1 MPYFSFD
8 DIHIAGI
15 SAAVPKQIVLTDDFI
30 PQFGE
35 TSVEKIKKTVGII
48 QSHRSEKNQTA
59 SDLGFA
65 AAEEL
70 LNKFDIGR
78 SSIDALV
85 FVSHSMDYKRP
96 ATSCVL
102 QKRLG
107 LSNECAVFDIGMGC
121 TGFVYAMQ
129 IVASCMRSSDITR
142 ALIIS
147 AETSAKNYSMNDRT
161 LMLMGDAGSAVLL
174 EKKGGAPRISGVLKS
189 HGDYYQAIMTPAGAS
204 RHPDE
209 VRDPFLCRDGVE
221 RSFYDT
227 FMNGRDVYSFTIFEV
242 PALIKEFFAK
252 TGTAIDNYDSFVFH
266 QANADMLRQFSK
278 RLDLPLEK
286 MPISIDR
293 YGNTTCPSIPLT
305 ICDAYGGRESCVS
318 RLLMCGFGS
327 GLSLGAVSAEVD
339 TKNILPVIET
349 DDHYID
355 GENELGLL

>member
-8 DIHIAGI
+8 DIYIAGV
-15 SAAVPKQIVLTDDFI
+15 SAAVPDRTVFTDDFI

-35 TSVEKIKKTVGII
+35 TSVEKIKNTVGII
-48 QSHRSEKNQTA
+48 QSHRATEKQTA

-65 AAEEL
+65 AAEDL
-70 LNKFDIGR
+70 LNKFDIER

-96 ATSCVL
+96 ATACVL

-129 IVASCMRSSDITR
+129 IVGSCMKTSDMTR
-142 ALIIS
+142 ALIIT
-147 AETSAKNYSMNDRT
+147 AETSAKNYSANDRT

-174 EKKGGAPRISGVLKS
+174 EKREGAPRIAGVLKS
-189 HGDYYQAIMTPAGAS
+189 HGDSYQSIITPAGGS
-204 RHPDE
+204 RHTD
-209 VRDPFLCRDGVE
+209 VSHAPFMCRDGVE

-252 TGTAIDNYDSFVFH
+252 TGTGIDNYDSFVFH

-278 RLDLPLEK
+278 RLGLPPEK
-286 MPISIDR
+286 MPLSIVR

-305 ICDAYGGRESCVS
+305 LCDAYGGKESCVS
-318 RLLMCGFGS
+318 KLLMCGFGS
-327 GLSLGAVSAEVD
+327 GLSLGVVSAEVD

-349 DDHYID
+349 GDHYID
-355 GENELGLL
+355 GENELELL